1 MERIAMSQQERDEL
15 DWLKR
20 AKEGSISQ
28 RDAAQKMGVSDR
40 WVRTLLKRM
49 DHPYTMRTML
59 PKLAR
64 SYALDAVEA
73 PNAPAAATSGVA
85 EFLAR
90 VGKSEPLIRPAVGMG
105 EDVRL
110 TGEGVSG
117 AALRSEQR
125 YIHLCAFTTNGAS
138 GPVGFRTSISRPAR
152 RRAR

>member
-1 MERIAMSQQERDEL
+1 
-15 DWLKR
+15 
-20 AKEGSISQ
+20 
-28 RDAAQKMGVSDR
+28 
-40 WVRTLLKRM
+40 M

-59 PKLAR
+59 PKLER

-73 PNAPAAATSGVA
+73 PHAPAAVTSGA
-85 EFLAR
+85 AR

-117 AALRSEQR
+117 AALWSEQR
-125 YIHLCAFTTNGAS
+125 YIHLCAFTTNGTGGS
-138 GPVGFRTSISRPAR
+138 GGFRTSISRPAR